1 MPSNKQEAKMPSNNV
16 LVEIKDVSKQF
27 PGVKALDHVSL
38 SIRRGEVHALSGENG
53 AGKSTLIKILTGVYT
68 YDEGSIIFDGSPVA
82 FKSTNESQKAGIG
95 SVYQELNMI
104 PYLSVAENIYIG
116 DYPMGKTGIEW
127 KELYENAQNQ
137 LDSLNIDVD
146 AKKQLNELSTAQQ
159 QMVSIVRAVSREC
172 KLIILDEPTS
182 SLDTKEVKTLFSL
195 VRQLKEKGVAFIFI
209 THRMEEIY
217 QICDRI
223 TVLKDGQFIGTYQAE
238 DLNQYQLV
246 TLMVG
251 REITQ
256 QRKQTYFSPEKD
268 QNYIVE
274 VRNLAK
280 KPRVKD
286 VSFGISRGEI
296 VGLAGLLGSGR
307 TEVAEMLFGSEM
319 PDAGEILYEGILQK
333 NISPTKAVRAGLA
346 FCTENRR
353 LDGIVPNMS
362 VKNNVVLACMKQISR
377 LGFVIS
383 RKRLALVNRYIEELR
398 IKTPTPE
405 QRIRNLSGGNQQKA
419 LLARWMATN
428 PKLIILDEPT
438 RGIDVGA
445 KQEVERLVQ
454 QIASQGIGVLLISSE
469 IPELVRN
476 CDRVIVLREGEQVG
490 ELAGAQISEKAIM
503 QIIAQNY
510 EQEEQW
516 K

>member
-1 MPSNKQEAKMPSNNV
+1 MPSNNV
-16 LVEIKDVSKQF
+16 LVEIKDVSKHF

-159 QMVSIVRAVSREC
+159 QMVSIVRAVSRDC

-223 TVLKDGQFIGTYQAE
+223 TVLKDGRFIGTYQAE

-268 QNYIVE
+268 QNYVVE

-280 KPRVKD
+280 KPKVKD

-362 VKNNVVLACMKQISR
+362 VKNNIVLACMKQISR

-490 ELAGAQISEKAIM
+490 ELAGAQISEEAIM

-510 EQEEQW
+510 EQEVQW

>member
-1 MPSNKQEAKMPSNNV
+1 MPSNNV
-16 LVEIKDVSKQF
+16 LVEIKDVSKHF

-38 SIRRGEVHALSGENG
+38 SVRRGEVHALSGENG

-159 QMVSIVRAVSREC
+159 QMVSIVRAVSRDC

-268 QNYIVE
+268 QNYVVE

-280 KPRVKD
+280 KPKVKD

-362 VKNNVVLACMKQISR
+362 VKNNIVLACMKQISR

-490 ELAGAQISEKAIM
+490 ELAGAQISEEAIM

-510 EQEEQW
+510 EQEVQW

>member
-1 MPSNKQEAKMPSNNV
+1 MPSNNV
-16 LVEIKDVSKQF
+16 LVEIKDVSKHF

-159 QMVSIVRAVSREC
+159 QMVSIVRAVSRDC

-223 TVLKDGQFIGTYQAE
+223 TVLKDGHFIGTYQAE

-268 QNYIVE
+268 QNYVVE

-280 KPRVKD
+280 KPKVKD

-362 VKNNVVLACMKQISR
+362 VKNNIVLACMKQISR

-383 RKRLALVNRYIEELR
+383 RKRLALVNRYIEEFR

-490 ELAGAQISEKAIM
+490 ELAGAQISEEAIM

-510 EQEEQW
+510 EQEVQW

>member
-1 MPSNKQEAKMPSNNV
+1 MPSNNV
-16 LVEIKDVSKQF
+16 LVEIKDVSKHF

-159 QMVSIVRAVSREC
+159 QMVSIVRAVSRDC

-195 VRQLKEKGVAFIFI
+195 VRQLKEKGVAFIFV

-268 QNYIVE
+268 QNYVVE

-280 KPRVKD
+280 KPKVKD

-362 VKNNVVLACMKQISR
+362 VKNNIVLACMKQISR

-405 QRIRNLSGGNQQKA
+405 QRIRNLSGGNQQKT

-490 ELAGAQISEKAIM
+490 ELAGAQISEEAIM

-510 EQEEQW
+510 EQEVQW

>member
-1 MPSNKQEAKMPSNNV
+1 MPSNNV
-16 LVEIKDVSKQF
+16 LVEIKDVSKHF

-159 QMVSIVRAVSREC
+159 QMVSIVRAVSRDC

-223 TVLKDGQFIGTYQAE
+223 TVLKDGHFIGTYQAE

-268 QNYIVE
+268 QNYVVE

-280 KPRVKD
+280 KPKVKD

-362 VKNNVVLACMKQISR
+362 VKNNIVLACMKQISQ

-490 ELAGAQISEKAIM
+490 ELAGAQISEEAIM

-510 EQEEQW
+510 EQEVQW

>member
-1 MPSNKQEAKMPSNNV
+1 MPSNNV
-16 LVEIKDVSKQF
+16 LVEIKDVSKHF

-159 QMVSIVRAVSREC
+159 QMVSIVRAVSRDC

-223 TVLKDGQFIGTYQAE
+223 TVLKDGHFIGTYQAE

-268 QNYIVE
+268 QNYVVE

-280 KPRVKD
+280 KPKVKD

-362 VKNNVVLACMKQISR
+362 VKNNIVLACMKQISR

-405 QRIRNLSGGNQQKA
+405 QRIRNLSGGNQQKT

-490 ELAGAQISEKAIM
+490 ELAGAQISEEAIM

-510 EQEEQW
+510 EQEVQW

>member
-1 MPSNKQEAKMPSNNV
+1 MPSNNV
-16 LVEIKDVSKQF
+16 LVEIKDVSKHF

-38 SIRRGEVHALSGENG
+38 SIRRGEVHAPSGENG

-159 QMVSIVRAVSREC
+159 QMVSIVRAVSRDC

-223 TVLKDGQFIGTYQAE
+223 TVLKDGHFIGTYQAE

-268 QNYIVE
+268 QNYVVE

-280 KPRVKD
+280 KPKVKD

-307 TEVAEMLFGSEM
+307 TEDAEMLFGSEM

-362 VKNNVVLACMKQISR
+362 VKNNIVLACMKQISR

-490 ELAGAQISEKAIM
+490 ELAGAQISEEAIM

-510 EQEEQW
+510 EQEVQW

>member
-1 MPSNKQEAKMPSNNV
+1 MPSNNV
-16 LVEIKDVSKQF
+16 LVEIKDVSKHF

-116 DYPMGKTGIEW
+116 DYPMGKTGIDW

-159 QMVSIVRAVSREC
+159 QMVSIVRAVSRDC

-223 TVLKDGQFIGTYQAE
+223 TVLKDGHFIGTYQAE

-268 QNYIVE
+268 QNYVVE

-280 KPRVKD
+280 KPKVKD

-362 VKNNVVLACMKQISR
+362 VKNNIVLACMKQISR

-490 ELAGAQISEKAIM
+490 ELAGAQISEEAIM

-510 EQEEQW
+510 EQEVQW

>member
-1 MPSNKQEAKMPSNNV
+1 MPSNNV
-16 LVEIKDVSKQF
+16 LVEIKDVSKHF

-38 SIRRGEVHALSGENG
+38 SIRRGEVHALSGEDG

-116 DYPMGKTGIEW
+116 DYPMGKTGIDW
-127 KELYENAQNQ
+127 KELYENAQKQ

-159 QMVSIVRAVSREC
+159 QMVSIVRAVSRDC

-195 VRQLKEKGVAFIFI
+195 VRQLKEKGVAFIFV

-223 TVLKDGQFIGTYQAE
+223 TVLKDGHFIGTYQAE

-268 QNYIVE
+268 QNYVVE

-280 KPRVKD
+280 KPKVKD

-362 VKNNVVLACMKQISR
+362 VKNNIVLACMKQISR

-490 ELAGAQISEKAIM
+490 ELAGAQISEEAIM

-510 EQEEQW
+510 EQEVQW

>member
-1 MPSNKQEAKMPSNNV
+1 MPSNNV
-16 LVEIKDVSKQF
+16 LVEIKDVSKHF

-68 YDEGSIIFDGSPVA
+68 YDEGSIVFDGSPVA

-159 QMVSIVRAVSREC
+159 QMVSIVRAVSRDC

-223 TVLKDGQFIGTYQAE
+223 TVLKDGHFIGTYQAE

-268 QNYIVE
+268 QNYVVE

-280 KPRVKD
+280 KPKVKD

-362 VKNNVVLACMKQISR
+362 VKNNIVLACMKQISR

-476 CDRVIVLREGEQVG
+476 CDRVIVLRDGEQVG
-490 ELAGAQISEKAIM
+490 ELAGAQISEEAIM

-510 EQEEQW
+510 EQEVQW

>member
-1 MPSNKQEAKMPSNNV
+1 MPSNNV
-16 LVEIKDVSKQF
+16 LVEIKDVSKHF

-159 QMVSIVRAVSREC
+159 QMVSIVRAVSRDC

-223 TVLKDGQFIGTYQAE
+223 TVLKDGHFIGTYQAE

-268 QNYIVE
+268 QNYVVE

-280 KPRVKD
+280 KPKVKD

-362 VKNNVVLACMKQISR
+362 VKNNIVLACMKQISR

-490 ELAGAQISEKAIM
+490 ELAGAQISEEAIM

-510 EQEEQW
+510 EQEVQW

>member
-1 MPSNKQEAKMPSNNV
+1 MPSNNV
-16 LVEIKDVSKQF
+16 LVEIKDVSKHF

-38 SIRRGEVHALSGENG
+38 SIRRVEVHALSGENG

-159 QMVSIVRAVSREC
+159 QMVSIVRAVSRDC

-223 TVLKDGQFIGTYQAE
+223 TVLKDGHFIGTYQAE

-268 QNYIVE
+268 QNYVVE

-280 KPRVKD
+280 KPKVKD

-362 VKNNVVLACMKQISR
+362 VKNNIVLACMKQISR

-490 ELAGAQISEKAIM
+490 ELAGAQISEEAIM

-510 EQEEQW
+510 EQEVQW

>member
-1 MPSNKQEAKMPSNNV
+1 MPSNNV
-16 LVEIKDVSKQF
+16 LVEIKDVSKHF

-127 KELYENAQNQ
+127 KELYENAQKQ

-159 QMVSIVRAVSREC
+159 QMVSIVRAVSRDC

-223 TVLKDGQFIGTYQAE
+223 TVLKDGHFIGTYQAE

-246 TLMVG
+246 TLKVG

-256 QRKQTYFSPEKD
+256 QRKKTNFSTEKD
-268 QNYIVE
+268 QNYVVE

-280 KPRVKD
+280 KPKVKD

-362 VKNNVVLACMKQISR
+362 VKNNIVLACMKQISR

-510 EQEEQW
+510 EQEVQW

>member
-1 MPSNKQEAKMPSNNV
+1 MPSNNV
-16 LVEIKDVSKQF
+16 LVEIKDVSKHF

-159 QMVSIVRAVSREC
+159 QMVSIVRAVSRDC

-195 VRQLKEKGVAFIFI
+195 VRQLKEKGVAFIFV

-268 QNYIVE
+268 QNYVVE

-280 KPRVKD
+280 KPKVKD

-362 VKNNVVLACMKQISR
+362 VKNNIVLACMKQISR

-510 EQEEQW
+510 EQEVQW

>member
-1 MPSNKQEAKMPSNNV
+1 MPSNNV
-16 LVEIKDVSKQF
+16 LVEIKDVSKHF

-159 QMVSIVRAVSREC
+159 QMVSIVRAVSRDC

-195 VRQLKEKGVAFIFI
+195 VRQLKEKGVAFIFV

-268 QNYIVE
+268 QNYVVE

-280 KPRVKD
+280 KPKVKD

-362 VKNNVVLACMKQISR
+362 VKNNIVLACMKQISR

-490 ELAGAQISEKAIM
+490 ELAGAQISEEAIM

-510 EQEEQW
+510 EQEVQW

>member
-1 MPSNKQEAKMPSNNV
+1 MPSNNV
-16 LVEIKDVSKQF
+16 LVEIKDVSKHF

-53 AGKSTLIKILTGVYT
+53 AGKSTLIKILSGVYT

-116 DYPMGKTGIEW
+116 DYPMGKTGIDW
-127 KELYENAQNQ
+127 KELYENAQKQ

-159 QMVSIVRAVSREC
+159 QMVSIVRAVSRDC

-195 VRQLKEKGVAFIFI
+195 VRQLKEKGVAFIFV

-268 QNYIVE
+268 QNYVVE

-280 KPRVKD
+280 KPKVKD

-362 VKNNVVLACMKQISR
+362 VKNNIVLACMKQISR

-510 EQEEQW
+510 EQEVQW

>member
-1 MPSNKQEAKMPSNNV
+1 MPSNNV
-16 LVEIKDVSKQF
+16 LVEIKDVSKHF

-159 QMVSIVRAVSREC
+159 QMVSIVRAVSRDC

-223 TVLKDGQFIGTYQAE
+223 TVLKDGHFIGTYQAE

-268 QNYIVE
+268 QNYVVE

-280 KPRVKD
+280 KPKVKD
-286 VSFGISRGEI
+286 VSFGIPRGEI

-362 VKNNVVLACMKQISR
+362 VKNNIVLACMKQISR

-405 QRIRNLSGGNQQKA
+405 QRIRNLSGGNQQKT

-490 ELAGAQISEKAIM
+490 ELAGAQISEEAIM

-510 EQEEQW
+510 EQEVQW

>member
-1 MPSNKQEAKMPSNNV
+1 MPSNNV
-16 LVEIKDVSKQF
+16 LVEIKDVSKHF

-116 DYPMGKTGIEW
+116 DYPMGKTGIDW
-127 KELYENAQNQ
+127 KELYENAQKQ

-159 QMVSIVRAVSREC
+159 QMVSIVRAVSRDC

-195 VRQLKEKGVAFIFI
+195 VRQLKEKGVAFIFV

-268 QNYIVE
+268 QNYVVE

-280 KPRVKD
+280 KPKVKD

-362 VKNNVVLACMKQISR
+362 VKNNIVLACMKQISR

-490 ELAGAQISEKAIM
+490 ELAGAQISEEAIM

-510 EQEEQW
+510 EQEVQW

>member
-1 MPSNKQEAKMPSNNV
+1 MPSNNV
-16 LVEIKDVSKQF
+16 LVEIKDVSKHF

-116 DYPMGKTGIEW
+116 DYPMGKTGIDW
-127 KELYENAQNQ
+127 KELYENAQKQ

-159 QMVSIVRAVSREC
+159 QMVSIVRAVSRDC

-223 TVLKDGQFIGTYQAE
+223 TVLKDGHFIGTYQAE
-238 DLNQYQLV
+238 YLNQYQLV

-268 QNYIVE
+268 QNYVVE

-280 KPRVKD
+280 KPKVKD

-362 VKNNVVLACMKQISR
+362 VKNNIVLACMKQISR

-490 ELAGAQISEKAIM
+490 ELAGAQISEEAIM

-510 EQEEQW
+510 EQEVQW

>member
-1 MPSNKQEAKMPSNNV
+1 MPSNNV
-16 LVEIKDVSKQF
+16 LVEIKDVSKHF

-68 YDEGSIIFDGSPVA
+68 YDEGSIVFDGSPVA

-146 AKKQLNELSTAQQ
+146 PKKQLNELSTAQQ
-159 QMVSIVRAVSREC
+159 QMVSIVRAVSRDC

-223 TVLKDGQFIGTYQAE
+223 TVLKDGHFIGTYQAE

-268 QNYIVE
+268 QNYVVE

-280 KPRVKD
+280 KPKVKD

-362 VKNNVVLACMKQISR
+362 VKNNIVLACMKQISR

-490 ELAGAQISEKAIM
+490 ELAGAQISEEAIM

-510 EQEEQW
+510 EQEVQW

>member
-1 MPSNKQEAKMPSNNV
+1 MPSNNV
-16 LVEIKDVSKQF
+16 LVEIKDVSKHF

-53 AGKSTLIKILTGVYT
+53 ASKSTLIKILTGVYT
-68 YDEGSIIFDGSPVA
+68 YDEGSIVFDGSPVA

-159 QMVSIVRAVSREC
+159 QMVSIVRAVSRDC

-223 TVLKDGQFIGTYQAE
+223 TVLKDGHFIGTYQAE

-268 QNYIVE
+268 QNYVVE

-280 KPRVKD
+280 KPKVKD

-362 VKNNVVLACMKQISR
+362 VKNNIVLACMKQISR

-490 ELAGAQISEKAIM
+490 ELAGAQISEEAIM

-510 EQEEQW
+510 EQEVQW

>member
-1 MPSNKQEAKMPSNNV
+1 MPSNNV
-16 LVEIKDVSKQF
+16 LVEIKDVSKHF

-68 YDEGSIIFDGSPVA
+68 YDEGSIVFDGSPVA

-159 QMVSIVRAVSREC
+159 QMVSIVRAVSRDC

-223 TVLKDGQFIGTYQAE
+223 TVLKDGHFIGTYQAE

-268 QNYIVE
+268 QNYVVE

-280 KPRVKD
+280 KPKVKD

-362 VKNNVVLACMKQISR
+362 VKNNIVLACMKQISR

-476 CDRVIVLREGEQVG
+476 CDKVIVLREGEQVG
-490 ELAGAQISEKAIM
+490 ELAGAQISEEAIM

-510 EQEEQW
+510 EQEVQW

>member
-1 MPSNKQEAKMPSNNV
+1 MPSNNV
-16 LVEIKDVSKQF
+16 LVEIKDVSKHF
-27 PGVKALDHVSL
+27 PGVKALDHVPL

-159 QMVSIVRAVSREC
+159 QMVSIVRAVSRDC

-268 QNYIVE
+268 QNYVVE

-280 KPRVKD
+280 KPKVKD

-362 VKNNVVLACMKQISR
+362 VKNNIVLACMKQISR

-490 ELAGAQISEKAIM
+490 ELAGAQISEEAIM

-510 EQEEQW
+510 EQEVQW

>member
-1 MPSNKQEAKMPSNNV
+1 MPSNNV
-16 LVEIKDVSKQF
+16 LVEIKDVSKHF

-68 YDEGSIIFDGSPVA
+68 YDEGSIVFDGSPVA

-159 QMVSIVRAVSREC
+159 QMVSIVRAVSRDC

-223 TVLKDGQFIGTYQAE
+223 TVLKDGHFIGTYQAE

-268 QNYIVE
+268 QNYVVE

-280 KPRVKD
+280 KPKVKD

-362 VKNNVVLACMKQISR
+362 VKNNIVLACMKQISR

-476 CDRVIVLREGEQVG
+476 CDRVIALREGEQVG
-490 ELAGAQISEKAIM
+490 ELAGAQISEEAIM

-510 EQEEQW
+510 EQEVQW

>member
-1 MPSNKQEAKMPSNNV
+1 MPSNNV
-16 LVEIKDVSKQF
+16 LVEIKDVSKHF

-159 QMVSIVRAVSREC
+159 QMVSIVRAVSRDC

-195 VRQLKEKGVAFIFI
+195 VRQLKEKGGAFIFI

-268 QNYIVE
+268 QNYVVE

-280 KPRVKD
+280 KPKVKD

-362 VKNNVVLACMKQISR
+362 VKNNIVLACMKQISR

-476 CDRVIVLREGEQVG
+476 CDRVIVLCEGEQVG
-490 ELAGAQISEKAIM
+490 ELAGAQISEEAIM

-510 EQEEQW
+510 EQEVQW

>member
-1 MPSNKQEAKMPSNNV
+1 M
-16 LVEIKDVSKQF
+16 
-27 PGVKALDHVSL
+27 
-38 SIRRGEVHALSGENG
+38 
-53 AGKSTLIKILTGVYT
+53 
-68 YDEGSIIFDGSPVA
+68 
-82 FKSTNESQKAGIG
+82 
-95 SVYQELNMI
+95 
-104 PYLSVAENIYIG
+104 
-116 DYPMGKTGIEW
+116 
-127 KELYENAQNQ
+127 
-137 LDSLNIDVD
+137 
-146 AKKQLNELSTAQQ
+146 
-159 QMVSIVRAVSREC
+159 
-172 KLIILDEPTS
+172 
-182 SLDTKEVKTLFSL
+182 
-195 VRQLKEKGVAFIFI
+195 RQLKEKGVAFIFI

-223 TVLKDGQFIGTYQAE
+223 TVLKDGHFIGTYQAE

-268 QNYIVE
+268 QNYVVE

-280 KPRVKD
+280 KPKVKD

-362 VKNNVVLACMKQISR
+362 VKNNIVLACMKQISR

-405 QRIRNLSGGNQQKA
+405 QRIRILSGGNQQKA

-490 ELAGAQISEKAIM
+490 ELAGAQISEEAIM

-510 EQEEQW
+510 EQEVQW

>member
-1 MPSNKQEAKMPSNNV
+1 MPSNNV
-16 LVEIKDVSKQF
+16 LVEIKDVSKHF

-68 YDEGSIIFDGSPVA
+68 YDEGSIVFDGSPVA

-159 QMVSIVRAVSREC
+159 QMVSIVRAVSRDC

-223 TVLKDGQFIGTYQAE
+223 TVLKDGHFIGTYQAE

-268 QNYIVE
+268 QNYVVE

-280 KPRVKD
+280 KPKVKD

-362 VKNNVVLACMKQISR
+362 VKNNIVLACMKQISR
-377 LGFVIS
+377 LGFVIT

-490 ELAGAQISEKAIM
+490 ELAGAQISEEAIM

-510 EQEEQW
+510 EQEVQW

>member
-1 MPSNKQEAKMPSNNV
+1 MPSNNV
-16 LVEIKDVSKQF
+16 LVEIKDVSKHF

-68 YDEGSIIFDGSPVA
+68 YDEGSIFFDGSPVA

-159 QMVSIVRAVSREC
+159 QMVSIVRAVSRDC

-223 TVLKDGQFIGTYQAE
+223 TVLKDGRFIGTYQAE

-268 QNYIVE
+268 QNYVVE

-280 KPRVKD
+280 KPKVKD

-362 VKNNVVLACMKQISR
+362 VKNNIVLACMKQISR

-490 ELAGAQISEKAIM
+490 ELAGAQISEEAIM

-510 EQEEQW
+510 EQEVQW

>member
-1 MPSNKQEAKMPSNNV
+1 MPSNNV
-16 LVEIKDVSKQF
+16 LVEIKDVSKHF

-116 DYPMGKTGIEW
+116 DYPMGKTGIDW
-127 KELYENAQNQ
+127 KELYENAQKQ

-159 QMVSIVRAVSREC
+159 QMVSIVRAVSRDC

-195 VRQLKEKGVAFIFI
+195 VRQLKEKGVAFIFV

-268 QNYIVE
+268 QNYVVE

-280 KPRVKD
+280 KPKVKD

-362 VKNNVVLACMKQISR
+362 VKNNIVLACMKQISR

-383 RKRLALVNRYIEELR
+383 RKRLALVNRHIEELR

-510 EQEEQW
+510 EQEVQW

>member
-1 MPSNKQEAKMPSNNV
+1 MPSNNV
-16 LVEIKDVSKQF
+16 LVEIKDVSKHF

-68 YDEGSIIFDGSPVA
+68 YDEGSIVFDGSPVA

-159 QMVSIVRAVSREC
+159 QMVSIVRAVSRDC

-223 TVLKDGQFIGTYQAE
+223 TVLKDGHFIGTYQAE

-256 QRKQTYFSPEKD
+256 QRKQTYFPLKRIE
-268 QNYIVE
+268 NYVVE

-280 KPRVKD
+280 KPKVKD

-362 VKNNVVLACMKQISR
+362 VKNNIVLACMKQISR

-490 ELAGAQISEKAIM
+490 ELAGAQISEEAIM

-510 EQEEQW
+510 EQEVQW

>member
-1 MPSNKQEAKMPSNNV
+1 MPSNNV
-16 LVEIKDVSKQF
+16 LVEIKDVSKHF

-53 AGKSTLIKILTGVYT
+53 SGKSTLIKILTGVYT

-116 DYPMGKTGIEW
+116 DYPMGKTGIDW
-127 KELYENAQNQ
+127 KELYENAQKQ

-159 QMVSIVRAVSREC
+159 QMVSIVRAVSRDC

-195 VRQLKEKGVAFIFI
+195 VRQLKEKGVAFIFV

-268 QNYIVE
+268 QNYVVE

-280 KPRVKD
+280 KPKVKD

-362 VKNNVVLACMKQISR
+362 VKNNIVLACMKQISR

-510 EQEEQW
+510 EQEVQW

>member
-1 MPSNKQEAKMPSNNV
+1 MPSNNV
-16 LVEIKDVSKQF
+16 LVEIKDVSKHF

-159 QMVSIVRAVSREC
+159 QMVSIVRAVSRDC

-223 TVLKDGQFIGTYQAE
+223 TVLKDGHFIGTYQAE

-268 QNYIVE
+268 QNYVVE

-280 KPRVKD
+280 KPKVKD

-362 VKNNVVLACMKQISR
+362 VKNNIVLACMKQISR

-405 QRIRNLSGGNQQKA
+405 QRIRNLSGVNQQKT

-490 ELAGAQISEKAIM
+490 ELAGAQISEEAIM

-510 EQEEQW
+510 EQEVQW

>member
-1 MPSNKQEAKMPSNNV
+1 MPSNNV
-16 LVEIKDVSKQF
+16 LVEIKDVSKHF

-68 YDEGSIIFDGSPVA
+68 YDEGSIVFDGSPVA

-159 QMVSIVRAVSREC
+159 QMVSIVRAVSRDC

-268 QNYIVE
+268 QNYVVE

-280 KPRVKD
+280 KPKVKD

-362 VKNNVVLACMKQISR
+362 VKNNIVLACMKQISR

-490 ELAGAQISEKAIM
+490 ELAGAQISEEAIM

-510 EQEEQW
+510 EQEVQW

>member
-1 MPSNKQEAKMPSNNV
+1 MPSNNV
-16 LVEIKDVSKQF
+16 LVEIKDVSKHF

-38 SIRRGEVHALSGENG
+38 SIRRGEVHVLSGENG

-159 QMVSIVRAVSREC
+159 QMVSIVRAVSRDC

-268 QNYIVE
+268 QNYVVE

-280 KPRVKD
+280 KPKVKD

-362 VKNNVVLACMKQISR
+362 VKNNIVLACMKQISR

-490 ELAGAQISEKAIM
+490 ELAGAQISEEAIM

-510 EQEEQW
+510 EQEVQW

>member
-1 MPSNKQEAKMPSNNV
+1 MPSNNV
-16 LVEIKDVSKQF
+16 LVEIKDVSKHF

-146 AKKQLNELSTAQQ
+146 AKSNLNELSTAQQ
-159 QMVSIVRAVSREC
+159 QMVSIVRAVSRDC

-268 QNYIVE
+268 QNYVVE

-280 KPRVKD
+280 KPKVKD

-362 VKNNVVLACMKQISR
+362 VKNNIVLACMKQISR

-490 ELAGAQISEKAIM
+490 ELAGAQISEEAIM

-510 EQEEQW
+510 EQEVQW

>member
-1 MPSNKQEAKMPSNNV
+1 MPSNNV
-16 LVEIKDVSKQF
+16 LVEIKDVSKHF

-116 DYPMGKTGIEW
+116 DYPMGKTGIDW
-127 KELYENAQNQ
+127 KELYENEQKQ

-159 QMVSIVRAVSREC
+159 QMVSIVRAVSRDC

-195 VRQLKEKGVAFIFI
+195 VRQLKEKGVAFIFV

-268 QNYIVE
+268 QNYVVE

-280 KPRVKD
+280 KPKVKD

-362 VKNNVVLACMKQISR
+362 VKNNIVLACMKQISR

-510 EQEEQW
+510 EQEVQW

>member
-1 MPSNKQEAKMPSNNV
+1 MIE
-16 LVEIKDVSKQF
+16 
-27 PGVKALDHVSL
+27 VKHLTKKYGTHLAVDDL
-38 SIRRGEVHALSGENG
+38 SFTIEKGRIYGFLGPNG

-159 QMVSIVRAVSREC
+159 QMVSIVRAVSRDC

-246 TLMVG
+246 TLMVQTKIKLG
-251 REITQ
+251 STTMTPNGGETINKYVGQKLQRCCLEVKCRTQEKFYMKVFCRKTSRQ
-256 QRKQTYFSPEKD
+256 QRPSVQDLRFAQKTG
-268 QNYIVE
+268 VWT
-274 VRNLAK
+274 V
-280 KPRVKD
+280 
-286 VSFGISRGEI
+286 
-296 VGLAGLLGSGR
+296 
-307 TEVAEMLFGSEM
+307 LF
-319 PDAGEILYEGILQK
+319 PI
-333 NISPTKAVRAGLA
+333 
-346 FCTENRR
+346 
-353 LDGIVPNMS
+353 
-362 VKNNVVLACMKQISR
+362 
-377 LGFVIS
+377 
-383 RKRLALVNRYIEELR
+383 
-398 IKTPTPE
+398 
-405 QRIRNLSGGNQQKA
+405 
-419 LLARWMATN
+419 
-428 PKLIILDEPT
+428 
-438 RGIDVGA
+438 
-445 KQEVERLVQ
+445 
-454 QIASQGIGVLLISSE
+454 
-469 IPELVRN
+469 
-476 CDRVIVLREGEQVG
+476 
-490 ELAGAQISEKAIM
+490 
-503 QIIAQNY
+503 
-510 EQEEQW
+510 
-516 K
+516 

>member
-1 MPSNKQEAKMPSNNV
+1 MPSNNV
-16 LVEIKDVSKQF
+16 LVEIKDASKHF

-116 DYPMGKTGIEW
+116 DYPMGKTGIDW
-127 KELYENAQNQ
+127 KELYENAQKQ

-159 QMVSIVRAVSREC
+159 QMVSIVRAVSRDC

-223 TVLKDGQFIGTYQAE
+223 TVLKDGHFIGTYQAE

-268 QNYIVE
+268 QNYVVE

-280 KPRVKD
+280 KPKVKD

-362 VKNNVVLACMKQISR
+362 VKNNIVLACMKQISR

-490 ELAGAQISEKAIM
+490 ELAGAQISEEAIM

-510 EQEEQW
+510 EQEVQW

>member
-1 MPSNKQEAKMPSNNV
+1 MPSNNV
-16 LVEIKDVSKQF
+16 LVEIKDVSKHF

-116 DYPMGKTGIEW
+116 DYPMGKTGIDW
-127 KELYENAQNQ
+127 KELYENAQKQ

-159 QMVSIVRAVSREC
+159 QMVSIVRAVSRDC

-223 TVLKDGQFIGTYQAE
+223 TVLKDGHFIGTYQAE

-268 QNYIVE
+268 QNYVVE

-280 KPRVKD
+280 KPKVKD

-362 VKNNVVLACMKQISR
+362 VKNNIVLACMKQISR

-490 ELAGAQISEKAIM
+490 ELAGAQISEEAIM

-510 EQEEQW
+510 EQEVQW

>member
-1 MPSNKQEAKMPSNNV
+1 MPSNNV
-16 LVEIKDVSKQF
+16 LVEIKDVSKHF

-159 QMVSIVRAVSREC
+159 QMVSIVRAVSRDC

-268 QNYIVE
+268 QNYVVE

-280 KPRVKD
+280 KPKVKD

-362 VKNNVVLACMKQISR
+362 VKNNIVLACMKQISR

-454 QIASQGIGVLLISSE
+454 QIGVLLISSE

-490 ELAGAQISEKAIM
+490 ELAGAQISEEAIM

-510 EQEEQW
+510 EQEVQW